1 MKIQHFESFAETSS
15 GRYARTL
22 LLGHAVTPEQIF
34 ATVLAAVLPV
44 LPYLE
49 DGCLYPA
56 KMLCGPEIW
65 SEWTPAEHC
74 VAGMCLAYLVRN
86 RVIPL
91 FKHITRSGKGR
102 ATYRTDPPPAPMARK
117 ITKIAPRQAAVRVFQ
132 LMHWEASCQ

>member
-1 MKIQHFESFAETSS
+1 MTNQHFYWFAETSS
-15 GRYARTL
+15 GRCARTL
-22 LLGHAVTPEQIF
+22 LYDHAVTPEQIF
-34 ATVLAAVLPV
+34 ATVLAVVLLV

-49 DGCLYPA
+49 DGRLYPT
-56 KMLCGPEIW
+56 KMLCGLDVW
-65 SEWTPAEHC
+65 SEWTPAERC

-117 ITKIAPRQAAVRVFQ
+117 ITKIALPVPAPRVFQ
-132 LMHWEASCQ
+132 LPL